1 MAQRLFNASNTIR
14 SSKEIFTE
22 RARYRN
28 FAVPSKYVG
37 KYPKLYR
44 DFWFI
49 ENMFYGRI
57 DLTHRTVIVK
67 DSVLASIDLSG
78 GKSIVVVNFVADAL
92 RDFISE
98 HKKAYSTGKINKQTD
113 FLSEILLEKG
123 YDNPLSRYD
132 NHINEQ
138 KDIIFNNLLAN
149 PTEIIT
155 FEDFTSYF
163 IDSFFIN
170 EEIKPLTLTAFMNSS
185 KSSPLN
191 TGLFVDI
198 ENLRYDLDQQ
208 KIDSFYDDSNF
219 KFYSN
224 NCVKHGFLIDKNV
237 PWRLCSSIGS
247 KEMEKYMLK
256 YDVTLDTVF
265 DTYYDKTYKK
275 DMKYILQYVV
285 KFYNQFVSIKPTY
298 RKSYYLNKDISRV
311 SMDRQKESSL
321 GIEDKFTDKYKIDLY
336 IKIRNKET
344 NSRFE
349 QSLLDKITITSFEY
363 LKMEG
368 IESSYDYIDRQF
380 YGFLNDNGG
389 YNSFILSRDLSSVNK
404 ITGQSVR
411 DELTRSVEKF
421 RNSIY

>member
-1 MAQRLFNASNTIR
+1 
-14 SSKEIFTE
+14 
-22 RARYRN
+22 
-28 FAVPSKYVG
+28 
-37 KYPKLYR
+37 
-44 DFWFI
+44 
-49 ENMFYGRI
+49 
-57 DLTHRTVIVK
+57 
-67 DSVLASIDLSG
+67 
-78 GKSIVVVNFVADAL
+78 
-92 RDFISE
+92 
-98 HKKAYSTGKINKQTD
+98 
-113 FLSEILLEKG
+113 
-123 YDNPLSRYD
+123 
-132 NHINEQ
+132 
-138 KDIIFNNLLAN
+138 
-149 PTEIIT
+149 
-155 FEDFTSYF
+155 
-163 IDSFFIN
+163 
-170 EEIKPLTLTAFMNSS
+170 MNSS